1 MSVSPVSTSPVSGS
15 SVDSLPEIPA
25 RPLRRDQPERPPDL
39 IYGLNDR
46 PPLAHLVLLGAQHVA
61 VICPYLVFVA
71 LIAQASGASSVVAS
85 HAVGLGMVA
94 IALATLLQAHR
105 LGPVGSGYLAPPVVS
120 AIYFA
125 SALNAARYGGLGLV
139 CGMVAFAGL
148 VEAIF
153 AGALPRMRRVFPP
166 LVSGFIVLAVGMEL
180 GLIGVRGFLGISDL
194 HDPNLPTHIG
204 AAGLTLAVM
213 VGLGVWGKGLPRLLC
228 GLIGL
233 AFGMLIA
240 VAVGMV
246 TGKDTAAIG
255 ARPWFELPDPRFLS
269 YRFEPS
275 LMVPFAIAALAS
287 GLRAVGVITT
297 CQRINDASWRRPD
310 LKGIRSGVLAD
321 GIACLIGGC
330 VATPGMSA
338 APSLV
343 GIQKVTGASSRYIA
357 YAIAGWLVLFA
368 CVPKVG
374 AALLALPLPIIG
386 AALVFN
392 GASMLVGG
400 IQIVMS
406 RPVTMRGTFIV
417 GISLLFALSRR
428 VYPEFFALLPSWS
441 HALTDSML
449 SIAVV
454 VCVALNL
461 VFLIGERQTQV
472 MVLDSEDGKI
482 LSRFDDKFRVQA
494 KIWQLNEA
502 DAARAET
509 SANELLHLIE
519 DGGHADG
526 PVTASISYDDLDLT
540 IALRYKGTLP
550 FVASEQRTPRG
561 MVEEQIFAAGLA
573 GFLSSVYPDRINSQQ
588 KDHNCEISMAF
599 QT

>member
-1 MSVSPVSTSPVSGS
+1 MSAPPASTPP
-15 SVDSLPEIPA
+15 VDSLPKVAA
-25 RPLRRDQPERPPDL
+25 RPSRRDQRERPPDL
-39 IYGLNDR
+39 IYGLDER
-46 PPLAHLVLLGAQHVA
+46 PPLLHLILLGAQHVA
-61 VICPYLVFVA
+61 VICPYMVFVA
-71 LIAQASGASSVVAS
+71 LIAEAAGASSAVAS
-85 HAVGLGMVA
+85 HAVGLGMIA

-125 SALNAARYGGLGLV
+125 SALQAAHHGGLGLV
-139 CGMVAFAGL
+139 CGMIAFAGL

-153 AGALPRMRRVFPP
+153 AWALPRMRRVFPP
-166 LVSGFIVLAVGMEL
+166 VVSGFIVIAVGVEL
-180 GLIGVRGFLGISDL
+180 GLIGVRGFLGVSDL

-204 AAGLTLAVM
+204 AAALTLAVM

-233 AFGMLIA
+233 AFGMAIA

-246 TGKDTAAIG
+246 TSKDVAIIG
-255 ARPWFELPDPRFLS
+255 SRPWFGLPDPRFLS

-287 GLRAVGVITT
+287 GLRVIGVITT
-297 CQRINDASWRRPD
+297 CQSINDASWRRPD
-310 LKGIRSGVLAD
+310 LDSIRSGVLAD
-321 GIACLIGGC
+321 GIACFFGGC
-330 VATPGMSA
+330 VATPGLSA

-343 GIQKVTGASSRYIA
+343 GIQKVTGATSRYIA
-357 YAIAGWLVLFA
+357 YAIAGWLVLLS

-406 RPVTMRGTFIV
+406 RPMTMRNTFII

-441 HALTDSML
+441 NAFTDSIL

-454 VCVALNL
+454 VCVLLNL
-461 VFLIGERQTQV
+461 VFLIGERRTKV
-472 MVLDSEDGKI
+472 MVLEPDDGKT
-482 LSRFDDKFRVQA
+482 LSHFDDKFRAQA
-494 KIWQLNEA
+494 KLWQLSAA

-509 SANELLHLIE
+509 STNELLRLIE
-519 DGGHADG
+519 EGGHADG
-526 PVTASISYDDLDLT
+526 SVTASVTYDDLDLT
-540 IALRYKGTLP
+540 IELRYKGTLP

-561 MVEEQIFAAGLA
+561 MVEEQIFATGLS
-573 GFLSSVYPDRINSQQ
+573 GFLSSVFPDRLNSQQ
-588 KDHNCEISMAF
+588 RDNNCEISMTF